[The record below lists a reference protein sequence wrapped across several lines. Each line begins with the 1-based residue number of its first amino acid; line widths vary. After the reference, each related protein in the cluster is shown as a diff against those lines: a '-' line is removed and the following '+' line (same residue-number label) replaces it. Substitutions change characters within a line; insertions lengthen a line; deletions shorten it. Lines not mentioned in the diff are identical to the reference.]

1 MQFRWLVDLFD
12 SFVHLSQRLLDSGSK
27 GFIFSSSLV
36 LTQELLGIHQ
46 RQGGLMA
53 AEWQQEFSWFIAATG
68 IAYQRTMIKVMTK
81 SNGSHVSVS
90 HVNWTDC
97 GVP

>member
-12 SFVHLSQRLLDSGSK
+12 SFVHQSQRLLDSGSK

-53 AEWQQEFSWFIAATG
+53 AEWQQGFSWFIAATC
-68 IAYQRTMIKVMTK
+68 IVYQRTMIKVMTK

-90 HVNWTDC
+90 HFNWTDC
-97 GVP
+97 GAP